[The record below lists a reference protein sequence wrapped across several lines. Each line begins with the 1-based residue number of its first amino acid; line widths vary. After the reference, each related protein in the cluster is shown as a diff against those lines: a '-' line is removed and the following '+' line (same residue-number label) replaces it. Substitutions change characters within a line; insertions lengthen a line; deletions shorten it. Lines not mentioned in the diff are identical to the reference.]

1 MKRTYC
7 RLLRPICVVIFISA
21 SLLLSFADNVINYS
35 YDSSGNRISSLRA
48 INLRGAE
55 LDSTG
60 KAIPMLHD
68 LNTRR
73 ITIYPNPTEGNF
85 SVEIGQTETIEKSSI
100 SIYSMTGVTIYQVE
114 DPDSVT
120 EIDITTSPDGIYI
133 LRIMVNDEISTWRI
147 IKQ

>member
-1 MKRTYC
+1 
-7 RLLRPICVVIFISA
+7 
-21 SLLLSFADNVINYS
+21 
-35 YDSSGNRISSLRA
+35 
-48 INLRGAE
+48 
-55 LDSTG
+55 
-60 KAIPMLHD
+60 MLHD